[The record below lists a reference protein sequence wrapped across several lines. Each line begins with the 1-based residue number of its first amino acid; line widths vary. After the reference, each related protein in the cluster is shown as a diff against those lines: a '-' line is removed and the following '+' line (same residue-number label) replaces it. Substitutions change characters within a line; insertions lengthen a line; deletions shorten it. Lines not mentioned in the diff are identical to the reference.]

1 MSAGSTDFAES
12 SAAKVSPFES
22 IPYYH
27 PPGEGQDGCN
37 PRYAAGPTTCF
48 LEPYRSLG
56 PIFRCR
62 FWGQE
67 RIAIGGVEA
76 NRFSW
81 SDGSRWNYYKSN
93 RIFREQFSKRYLNQL
108 RGEEYR
114 KKRRRTNQGF
124 KPSLLYSHG
133 DGMSRVIEEEIGK
146 LPDGVAD
153 LRPFCMRLMICMTS
167 RVLLQEDLPDGM
179 DQIMARSNKE
189 MLRSTSLGKL
199 RWLWYWYPPKRWRR
213 RRVFNYLNRI
223 LEERKRNPVE
233 RDDIL
238 SLILRGQPDTE
249 PPIPRF
255 ELIHDLSQLMMAGS
269 TTTAM
274 LMTWS
279 LLYLKQSE
287 DWTSDLREELKDW
300 DPSTLKKME
309 DFPKTRATCLEIERL
324 KPSVPV
330 FSRIAAHDLEFE
342 GYLIPTD
349 TWVLHL
355 QTLCHFLDEVY
366 DEPLAYRPGRFI
378 GNPKLP
384 AREIHG
390 IYGGGEHACLGQN
403 LARFATFL
411 ALAVIVSRY
420 DWDFVDRPPSMKER
434 YDVVTAPVEDQILV
448 RFRRRD
454 R

>member
-1 MSAGSTDFAES
+1 MSAGSPDLAEPTS
-12 SAAKVSPFES
+12 NQVAPFES

-27 PPGEGQDGCN
+27 PPGEGKDGCN
-37 PRYAAGPTTCF
+37 PRYAAGPTSCF
-48 LEPYRSLG
+48 LEAYRTLG

-62 FWGQE
+62 FWGHE
-67 RIAIGGVEA
+67 RVAIGGLQA

-81 SDGSRWNYYKSN
+81 SEGSRWNYYKSN
-93 RIFREQFSKRYLNQL
+93 RIFREQFSNRYLNQL
-108 RGEEYR
+108 QGEEYR

-124 KPSLLYSHG
+124 KPSLLYSHTEA
-133 DGMSRVIEEEIGK
+133 MSRVIEEEIAK

-153 LRPFCMRLMICMTS
+153 LRSFCMRLMICMTS
-167 RVLLQEDLPDGM
+167 RVLLQVDLPAGM
-179 DQIMARSNKE
+179 DKIMARSNKE

-199 RWLWYWYPPKRWRR
+199 RWLWYWYLPKRWRR
-213 RRVFNYLNRI
+213 RKVFSYLNRI
-223 LEERKRNPVE
+223 LVEREYNPVG

-238 SLILRGQPDTE
+238 SLILQAHPATE

-279 LLYLKQSE
+279 LLYLKKVE
-287 DWTSDLREELKDW
+287 DWTLELQGELGDW
-300 DPSTLKKME
+300 EAASLKRMGN
-309 DFPKTRATCLEIERL
+309 FPKTFATCLEIERL

-330 FSRIAAHDLEFE
+330 FSRIAAKDLEFE
-342 GYLIPTD
+342 GYRIPTD

-355 QTLCHFLDEVY
+355 QTLCHFLEEIY
-366 DEPLAYRPGRFI
+366 EEPFKFRPQRFLE
-378 GNPKLP
+378 NPKLP
-384 AREIHG
+384 AKEVHG

-411 ALAVIVSRY
+411 TLAVIVSGY
-420 DWDFVDRPPSMKER
+420 EWDFVHGPPSMKER

-448 RFRRRD
+448 RFRKRD
-454 R
+454 H